1 MTNFIIPEINI
12 ISVLPEIIL
21 LAMGTAFLFI
31 RKLSSKLPWLLSFLS
46 IITTLCLSI
55 ILPAFWN
62 MKITGF
68 GGAIVWDNLSLVFY
82 CLILAAVFLAIVFSR
97 DYLKSEESS
106 GEYYCLMLLAS
117 AGMMLMV
124 TARDLLIV
132 FLGMEILS
140 VSLYILVGFSRKLPE
155 GMEASVKYFLIG
167 SFSSA
172 VFLMGLAFVYGA
184 SGQTKFDSFYPAV
197 IALVNMPPVFYVGI
211 ILIIAGLGFKIA
223 AAPFHMWAPDTYEGA
238 PAIVAAL
245 LSVAPKVA
253 AFAVIYHLGLLM
265 YLFTTDIF
273 IAVII
278 IMSVASM
285 VIGNFAAL
293 KQSNLIRML
302 AYSGIA
308 QIGYILISLLAL
320 SQGGGS
326 AMLFYLFVYT
336 FMNMGAFGIAVLIT
350 KENGRKISI
359 DDLAGL
365 ASRRPLLAFAMS
377 VFMISLAGIPPTGGF
392 FAKFYVF
399 KLGLEAGYLWVVI
412 VAIIA
417 TIVSLYY
424 YFRVIVLMYMREKEE
439 GQLRTPEKGFSL
451 LPAVL
456 VACAFLLLLFGI
468 ISEYLLNISM
478 NVL

>member
-1 MTNFIIPEINI
+1 
-12 ISVLPEIIL
+12 
-21 LAMGTAFLFI
+21 
-31 RKLSSKLPWLLSFLS
+31 
-46 IITTLCLSI
+46 
-55 ILPAFWN
+55 
-62 MKITGF
+62 
-68 GGAIVWDNLSLVFY
+68 
-82 CLILAAVFLAIVFSR
+82 
-97 DYLKSEESS
+97 
-106 GEYYCLMLLAS
+106 
-117 AGMMLMV
+117 
-124 TARDLLIV
+124 
-132 FLGMEILS
+132 
-140 VSLYILVGFSRKLPE
+140 
-155 GMEASVKYFLIG
+155 
-167 SFSSA
+167 
-172 VFLMGLAFVYGA
+172 
-184 SGQTKFDSFYPAV
+184 
-197 IALVNMPPVFYVGI
+197 
-211 ILIIAGLGFKIA
+211 
-223 AAPFHMWAPDTYEGA
+223 
-238 PAIVAAL
+238 
-245 LSVAPKVA
+245 
-253 AFAVIYHLGLLM
+253 
-265 YLFTTDIF
+265 
-273 IAVII
+273 
-278 IMSVASM
+278 
-285 VIGNFAAL
+285 
-293 KQSNLIRML
+293 ML